1 MAAAPNTPR
10 DKKLN
15 GLLLGALVLAGV
27 ALVREGPH
35 YDNVIDGWRFFTLAF
50 FAGSLAGFI
59 GWTQA
64 FKLTPAFRLAG
75 AYRQPWL
82 AALIAGVITCTAAS
96 WLNRSFSTPTDTVL
110 IGEVD
115 LVEEGRGDRW
125 HVGVKLP
132 DGRFERYLIDL
143 ETAEALKGAKAVQ
156 ISVVRGLFGFE
167 VLTGFAPVAAP
178 PAPATQK

>member
-1 MAAAPNTPR
+1 MAAPTNTPR

-27 ALVREGPH
+27 TLVREGPY

-50 FAGSLAGFI
+50 FAGALAGFI

-110 IGEVD
+110 TGEVD
-115 LVEEGRGDRW
+115 VIEEGRGDRW

-132 DGRFERYLIDL
+132 DGRFERYLIDKD
-143 ETAEALKGAKAVQ
+143 AAGALKDAKTVR
-156 ISVVRGLFGFE
+156 IVIVRGLFGFE
-167 VLTGFAPVAAP
+167 VLTGFE
-178 PAPATQK
+178 PARGPN

>member
-1 MAAAPNTPR
+1 MAAAPNNPR

-35 YDNVIDGWRFFTLAF
+35 YDNVIDGARFFTLAF
-50 FAGSLAGFI
+50 FAGALAGFI
-59 GWTQA
+59 GWTQV

-82 AALIAGVITCTAAS
+82 AALCAGIVACTVAS
-96 WLNRSFSTPTDTVL
+96 WLNRGFSTPTDTVL
-110 IGEVD
+110 TGMVD
-115 LVEEGRGDRW
+115 VIEEGRGDRW

-132 DGRFERYLIDL
+132 DGRFERYLIDRD
-143 ETAEALKGAKAVQ
+143 AADALKGAKEVR
-156 ISVVRGLFGFE
+156 IRVVRGLFGFE
-167 VLTGFAPVAAP
+167 VLTDFAPVAAP
-178 PAPATQK
+178 PAAATQK

>member
-1 MAAAPNTPR
+1 MGTPTVAQR
-10 DKKLN
+10 DKTLN
-15 GLLLGALVLAGV
+15 GLLLVALIIAGL

-35 YDNVIDGWRFFTLAF
+35 YNNVIDGWRFFTLAF
-50 FAGSLAGFI
+50 FAGGLAGFI

-82 AALIAGVITCTAAS
+82 AALVAAILTCTAAS
-96 WLNRSFSTPTDTVL
+96 WLNRGFTTPTDKVV

-115 LVEEGRGDRW
+115 VVEEGKGDRW
-125 HVGVKLP
+125 HIGVKLP
-132 DGRFERYLIDL
+132 DGRFERYLLGKDA
-143 ETAEALKGAKAVQ
+143 AEALKDAKSVR

-167 VLTGFAPVAAP
+167 VLTDF
-178 PAPATQK
+178 APATAQPGPAPLK

>member
-1 MAAAPNTPR
+1 MAAPTNTPR

-27 ALVREGPH
+27 ALVREGPY

-50 FAGSLAGFI
+50 FAGALVGFI

-82 AALIAGVITCTAAS
+82 AALCAGIIACTVAS
-96 WLNRSFSTPTDTVL
+96 WLNRGFTTPTDQVL

-115 LVEEGRGDRW
+115 VVEEGRGDRW

-132 DGRFERYLIDL
+132 DGRFERYLIDR
-143 ETAEALKGAKAVQ
+143 EAAEVLKSAKAVR
-156 ISVVRGLFGFE
+156 INVVRGMFGFE
-167 VLTGFAPVAAP
+167 VLTGFVPASAP
-178 PAPATQK
+178 PVPAAQK

>member
-1 MAAAPNTPR
+1 MATPQNTQR
-10 DKKLN
+10 DKTLN
-15 GLLLGALVLAGV
+15 GLLLAVLIFAGI

-35 YDNVIDGWRFFTLAF
+35 FDNVIDGWRFFTLAF

-82 AALIAGVITCTAAS
+82 AALIAGVLTCTVAS
-96 WLNRSFSTPTDTVL
+96 WLNRSFSTPTDQVL
-110 IGEVD
+110 TGEVD
-115 LVEEGRGDRW
+115 VVEEGRGDRW

-132 DGRFERYLIDL
+132 DGRFERYLISKDA
-143 ETAEALKGAKAVQ
+143 AEALKNAKTVR
-156 ISVVRGLFGFE
+156 ISVARGLFGFE
-167 VLTGFAPVAAP
+167 ILTDFVPASAP

>member
-1 MAAAPNTPR
+1 MVTPQNTPR
-10 DKKLN
+10 DKTLN
-15 GLLLGALVLAGV
+15 GLLLGTLILAGI

-50 FAGSLAGFI
+50 FSGSLAGFI
-59 GWTQA
+59 GWTQT
-64 FKLTPAFRLAG
+64 FKLTPAFRIAG

-82 AALIAGVITCTAAS
+82 AALIAGVLTCTAAS

-110 IGEVD
+110 TGMVD

-132 DGRFERYLIDL
+132 DGRFERYLIDKDA
-143 ETAEALKGAKAVQ
+143 AEALKGAKAVR
-156 ISVVRGLFGFE
+156 IGVARGLFGFE
-167 VLTGFAPVAAP
+167 ILKDFAPAP
-178 PAPATQK
+178 PPG